1 MLATRPRLA
10 NSRAPMHQDGNS
22 WPRRRPPRGPTTSL
36 TAFGSGGSVR
46 AAIERHEI
54 SSGLL
59 YTWRKQA
66 MSGELTGIAP
76 VAALPDFA
84 GVRIAA
90 HQAPI
95 AALPP
100 PPSPDVSGRISIELP
115 SGIRINVDAQVDAAA
130 LARVLAVLPS

>member
-1 MLATRPRLA
+1 MTSRIELVARVSGRRYWTVEQKLGMLR
-10 NSRAPMHQDGNS
+10 D
-22 WPRRRPPRGPTTSL
+22 
-36 TAFGSGGSVR
+36 AFGSGGSVR

-84 GVRIAA
+84 EVRIAA